1 MLGCLPAEL
10 FRKQLELLV
19 WQDKQFCTRKD
30 LEYLID
36 VLWFPPKVVS
46 QSPTPTYMAD
56 DKPLHG

>member
-1 MLGCLPAEL
+1 MQGCLPAEL

-36 VLWFPPKVVS
+36 VLWFAPKVVS
-46 QSPTPTYMAD
+46 QSPTLTYVCD
-56 DKPLHG
+56 R